1 MRLSAVSAQA
11 SGHSG
16 LAYGQSEANQTRRAS
31 ITLRMT
37 LIKGTPAKYLG
48 HVHAKDEAEAIKE
61 AAKEFKVA
69 EALQDRIVATR
80 DELG

>member
-1 MRLSAVSAQA
+1 MAKAKKSKPRDHQV
-11 SGHSG
+11 
-16 LAYGQSEANQTRRAS
+16 RWS
-31 ITLRMT
+31 IS
-37 LIKGTPAKYLG
+37 LIKATPAKYLG
-48 HVHAKDEAEAIKE
+48 QVFATNEAEAIKE